1 MQITFKLFAGLSDRL
16 PVDARRSNALLVE
29 IPDGSNLAQLIDAWA
44 LPPRMVHLV
53 LVNGEYVAPAKRAE
67 RQLSAGDV
75 VAIWPPIAGG

>member
-16 PVDARRSNALLVE
+16 PADARRSNALLVE
-29 IPDGSNLAQLIDAWA
+29 IPDGSSLAQLIDAWA

-53 LVNGEYVAPAKRAE
+53 LVNGEYVAPARRAE
-67 RQLSAGDV
+67 RRLSAGDV